1 MDGGGNNC
9 IEEGLQDGWWEVRI
23 RGSVKE
29 RGGKFFLICKFSYCC
44 SFKLLSQ
51 LLMNSVMLMT
61 QQNNC
66 LDQCKDRY
74 ERLMQRYDEELK
86 GPSRKTKGHIEV
98 KEHPRMGSLCCST
111 LDLCRKQ
118 LIE

>member
-44 SFKLLSQ
+44 SFKLLS
-51 LLMNSVMLMT
+51 
-61 QQNNC
+61 
-66 LDQCKDRY
+66 
-74 ERLMQRYDEELK
+74 
-86 GPSRKTKGHIEV
+86 
-98 KEHPRMGSLCCST
+98 
-111 LDLCRKQ
+111 
-118 LIE
+118 